1 MTDNRSVL
9 PIPSE
14 ELAALR
20 ARYPAGF
27 ESSLVMPCL
36 RRIQE
41 LRGHVD
47 DGDIGAL
54 ATYLGVP
61 RVQVEEVLSF
71 YTQYRR
77 EAGGRWHVA
86 VCRNVSCSMRGAE
99 RLIDAC
105 ERKLGVAVG
114 ETTSDGRVTL
124 STVECLGSCGTAP
137 VMMVNDRYV
146 ENVSVE
152 ALDALL
158 GELR

>member
-1 MTDNRSVL
+1 VIASL
-9 PIPSE
+9 PIPAD

-41 LRGHVD
+41 LRGHVCD
-47 DGDIGAL
+47 ADIGSL
-54 ATYLGVP
+54 AAYLGVP
-61 RVQVEEVLSF
+61 RMQVEEVLSF

-77 EAGGRWHVA
+77 EAGGRWQVA

>member
-1 MTDNRSVL
+1 L
-9 PIPSE
+9 PIPAE
-14 ELAALR
+14 ELATLR
-20 ARYPAGF
+20 ACYPAGF

-47 DGDIGAL
+47 DADIEAL
-54 ATYLGVP
+54 ASYLRVP
-61 RVQVEEVLSF
+61 RVQIEEVLSF

>member
-1 MTDNRSVL
+1 MTDSATL
-9 PIPSE
+9 PIPAD

-77 EAGGRWHVA
+77 EAGGRWQVA

-114 ETTSDGRVTL
+114 ETTPDGRVTL

-137 VMMVNDRYV
+137 VMMVNEQYV

-152 ALDALL
+152 SLDALL
-158 GELR
+158 EELR

>member
-1 MTDNRSVL
+1 VTAEMAL
-9 PIPSE
+9 PIPADE
-14 ELAALR
+14 MAALR

-41 LRGHVD
+41 LRGHVED
-47 DGDIGAL
+47 ADIGAL

-77 EAGGRWHVA
+77 KAGGRWQVA

-99 RLIDAC
+99 RVIDAC
-105 ERKLGVAVG
+105 ERKLGVRVG
-114 ETTSDGRVTL
+114 ETTADGRVTL

-137 VMMVNDRYV
+137 VMMVNEQYV

-152 ALDALL
+152 SVDGLL
-158 GELR
+158 AGLE

>member
-1 MTDNRSVL
+1 MTDSATL
-9 PIPSE
+9 PIPAE
-14 ELAALR
+14 ELATLR
-20 ARYPAGF
+20 ACYPAGF

-47 DGDIGAL
+47 DADIDAL
-54 ATYLGVP
+54 ASYLGVP

-71 YTQYRR
+71 YSQYRR

>member
-1 MTDNRSVL
+1 VTASQAL
-9 PIPSE
+9 PIPQA
-14 ELAALR
+14 ELDSLR

-41 LRGHVD
+41 LRGHVE

-54 ATYLGVP
+54 AAYLGVP
-61 RVQVEEVLSF
+61 RVQIEEVLSF

-99 RLIDAC
+99 RVIEAC
-105 ERKLGVAVG
+105 ERKLGIDVG
-114 ETTSDGRVTL
+114 ETTADGRITL

-137 VMMVNDRYV
+137 VMMVNDKYV

-152 ALDALL
+152 SLDGLL
-158 GELR
+158 GGLA